1 MNQEG
6 PGNFRPLFYFLSIV
20 LLFLV
25 LVDLLFLRNQ
35 YSILIESEKRNVQ
48 EELHLMGTLMREAL
62 LKNDYATIEN
72 FVQSWGRTH
81 AEVTEIRAVAKNGF
95 VISQFKRH
103 IPNGDRISGSRKI
116 EYTGDRYITVYLE
129 TSTGAI
135 KERFRVLILNVG
147 ALSLVL
153 TIIMA
158 ALLWFTISRTAIKPM
173 RGMLGKINRMNEELE
188 KRVEE
193 RTEALRK
200 TNESL
205 EDEISERR
213 MAEKDKERLEAQ
225 LLQSQKME
233 AVGRLAGGVAHD
245 FNNMLTV
252 ILGYAELARDHLR
265 EGDPLLNYMRMIEK
279 AGEHSRDITRQL
291 LAFSRKQISEP
302 KIIDLNESLSGIE
315 STLARLIGEDVEL
328 ITSLGED
335 LWKIKIDPSQVDQI
349 LVNLSVNARDAMPGG
364 GRLTIRTRNM
374 HLDES
379 FIKTHLDFRSGDYEY
394 VLLEVSDTGTGIDR
408 ETLPHVFEP
417 FFTTKET
424 GKGTGLGLAT
434 VYGVVHQ
441 NNGMINVYSEPGQGT
456 VFYVYFPRVQEEPES
471 IREPAEISEYKGRGS
486 VLLVEDND
494 MVREITAA
502 MLSRIGFSVIEASK
516 PAEAL
521 PFAENNETS
530 IDLLLTDMV
539 MPDMS
544 GKELYERI
552 KAVRPGIKVLF
563 MSGYATEFIARSG
576 MLDEGMYF
584 IQKPFSE
591 KNLAEKIKEAIS

>member
-1 MNQEG
+1 MNPET
-6 PGNFRPLFYFLSIV
+6 PGHFRPLFHFLAIV

-35 YSILIESEKRNVQ
+35 YSILVESERKNFDEGLQ
-48 EELHLMGTLMREAL
+48 LMGTLMREAL

-72 FVQSWGRTH
+72 FVQSWGKTH
-81 AEVTEIRAVAKNGF
+81 TEVAEIRAVAKNGF
-95 VISQFKRH
+95 TISEFRRDV
-103 IPNGDRISGSRKI
+103 PNGDRIRGSRKI
-116 EYTGDRYITVYLE
+116 DYSGDRYITISLE

-135 KERFRVLILNVG
+135 KDRFRILILNVS

-153 TIIMA
+153 TIVMA
-158 ALLWFTISRTAIKPM
+158 ALLWFTISRTAIRPM

-188 KRVEE
+188 RRVEE

-205 EDEISERR
+205 EDQIFERKQ
-213 MAEKDKERLEAQ
+213 AEQDKERLEAQ

-252 ILGYAELARDHLR
+252 ILGYAELARDQLQ
-265 EGDPLLNYMRMIEK
+265 EDDPLTNYITMIEK

-302 KIIDLNESLSGIE
+302 KIIDLNESLSEIE
-315 STLARLIGEDVEL
+315 KTLARLIGEDVEL
-328 ITSLGED
+328 ISSPGD
-335 LWKIKIDPSQVDQI
+335 NLWKIKIDPSQIDQI
-349 LVNLSVNARDAMPGG
+349 LVNLAINARDAMPGG
-364 GRLTIRTRNM
+364 GRLTIQTRNVN
-374 HLDES
+374 LDES
-379 FIKTHLDFRSGDYEY
+379 FVKTHLDIRAGEY
-394 VLLEVSDTGTGIDR
+394 VLLEVSDTGSGIDS

-434 VYGVVHQ
+434 VYGIVHQ

-456 VFYVYFPRVQEEPES
+456 VFKIFLPRVFEEPDFKGEVTEVS
-471 IREPAEISEYKGRGS
+471 SYKGRGT

-494 MVREITAA
+494 MVRQVTEQ
-502 MLSRIGFSVIEASK
+502 MLSRLGFSVIGTAK
-516 PAEAL
+516 PFDALYLAEQKD
-521 PFAENNETS
+521 TV
-530 IDLLLTDMV
+530 IDLILTDVV

-544 GKELYERI
+544 GKELYEKI
-552 KAVRPGIKVLF
+552 SLIRPGAKVLF
-563 MSGYATEFIARSG
+563 MSGYATEFISRSG
-576 MLDEGMYF
+576 MLDPGMHF

-591 KNLAEKIKEAIS
+591 KDLGQKIKETIS